1 LNTPGSG
8 SATDRKC
15 SAWGNPLSE
24 IYAEALRYLT
34 NEGRTTSFGAGTD
47 LAGLPAPS
55 WLDPYRSIASGGNP
69 SCANCSLLV
78 LSSGLSSFDSDEIP
92 SNSRLLRSA
101 AVATKDVGVIEGIT
115 NRLYL
120 AGRMV
125 PDQTTLNVGNDVAT
139 HDDLCNAQ
147 TVSDHALVRGL
158 SPDIP
163 SQEGSYLLAGL
174 AYQARTQD
182 LRTDLTGKIKPIK
195 ANTYTVALA
204 ENLPKFNITV
214 PGPTGGTAGTIS
226 FAPLCQ
232 ANNDGAAT
240 AGSSGWRSCYLGSV
254 TIGPKQS
261 RVGSE
266 YVYGR

>member
-1 LNTPGSG
+1 
-8 SATDRKC
+8 
-15 SAWGNPLSE
+15 
-24 IYAEALRYLT
+24 
-34 NEGRTTSFGAGTD
+34 
-47 LAGLPAPS
+47 
-55 WLDPYRSIASGGNP
+55 P

-101 AVATKDVGVIEGIT
+101 AVATKDVGDIEGIT

-139 HDDLCNAQ
+139 HEDLCNSQ
-147 TVSDHALVRGL
+147 TVSDLALVRGL
-158 SPDIP
+158 CPDIP

-204 ENLPKFNITV
+204 ENLPKFNIAV
-214 PGPTGGTAGTIS
+214 PAGLTGGTAGTIS

-254 TIGPKQS
+254 TIGP
-261 RVGSE
+261 
-266 YVYGR
+266 